1 MKHIK
6 TNKLNIA
13 LLLSLVLVLNLG
25 CERELSDDATV
36 STFAPTGEI
45 FTDNFVAMGE
55 DFYLPFADSKL
66 DAFSVDDREGF
77 ESNASYRVDV
87 PNANDPTG
95 NYAGAILRVDG
106 AGRDLS
112 GYNVLTFYAKASRG
126 VSVDAIGFGQDF
138 FENKHQVT
146 ANNVSVGTNWQK
158 YYIPIPDPS
167 LLVNERGVFWY
178 AAGTQA
184 TGGSGYVLW
193 FDEIKFE
200 KLGTIGQPRPAIAN
214 GNDITIDTFVG
225 VTAPV
230 SGLMQTTNLPNGQ
243 NQTIVPA
250 ISYFQF
256 TSSNPSVATVDDS
269 GIISVIS
276 AGTAVITAALNGVQ
290 ANGSITVNS
299 LGEFVLAP
307 TPTRDPGNVISIFS
321 DHYNNV
327 PVDFFN
333 GFWEPFQTTESADF
347 VINGDSILNYTNF
360 NFVGNQFANPTVD
373 ATGTPNLHLN
383 MYIPGEVPA
392 NLDFL
397 ISIVNFG
404 PDGVEGGG
412 DDTRQQVFFKA
423 SDFEANTWATLE
435 IPITLTD
442 KSKLGLL
449 IYENVNASTLRN
461 FYLDN
466 IYFYA
471 N

>member
-1 MKHIK
+1 MKNTK

-13 LLLSLVLVLNLG
+13 LWFSLVLVLNLG

-36 STFAPTGEI
+36 ATFAQTGEI
-45 FTDNFVAMGE
+45 FTDNFVAMGSN
-55 DFYLPFADSKL
+55 FYFPFADSKL
-66 DAFSVDDREGF
+66 DAFSVDTREGF

-112 GYNVLTFYAKASRG
+112 GFNVLTFYAKASRG

-200 KLGTIGQPRPAIAN
+200 KLGTIGQPRPGIAN
-214 GNDITIDTFVG
+214 GSDITIDSFIG

-230 SGLMQTTNLPNGQ
+230 TGLIHTVNLPTGIDG
-243 NQTIVPA
+243 TVAPA
-250 ISYFQF
+250 TSYFQF
-256 TSSNPSVATVDDS
+256 SSSNPSVATVDNS
-269 GIISVIS
+269 GIITVLA
-276 AGTAVITAALNGVQ
+276 AGTAEITATLGGVQ
-290 ANGSITVNS
+290 ANGSVTVNS
-299 LGEFVLAP
+299 LGDFVLAP

-321 DHYNNV
+321 DHYNNR

-333 GFWEPFQTTESADF
+333 GFWVPGQTTLSADF
-347 VINGDSILNYTNF
+347 VVNGDNILNYTNF
-360 NFVGNQFANPTVD
+360 NYVGNRFGNPPVN
-373 ATGTPNLHLN
+373 ATNFSNLHIN
-383 MYIPGEVPA
+383 MYIPGQLPA

-412 DDTRQQVFFKA
+412 DDTRQQVFFNA

-435 IPITLTD
+435 IPITLPQR
-442 KSKLGLL
+442 SNIGLI
-449 IYENVNASTLRN
+449 IYENINASTLRN

-466 IYFYA
+466 IYFYIE
-471 N
+471 